1 MNACD
6 APLNRRRDVLLQI
19 ATTLSVL
26 ALPAAARAQAAA
38 HSSLGLVEP
47 RLPPPS
53 LPLTLHDGRSTRLED
68 LLRGKVTALQLMFT
82 GCSSTCPIQGA
93 VFASVQARLATQP
106 MPGVQLLSISIDP
119 LSDDARQLA
128 AWRQRFNA
136 GPQWLAATPSVQHND
151 RLPDFLSSRPPPGRA
166 ADRHTAQVYLFDR
179 SGRFA
184 YRFADMAGAK
194 AIALGLAELARQG

>member
-1 MNACD
+1 M
-6 APLNRRRDVLLQI
+6 LQ
-19 ATTLSVL
+19 AAATLSGL

-38 HSSLGLVEP
+38 HNSLGLVEP
-47 RLPPPS
+47 RRQPPA
-53 LPLTLHDGRSTRLED
+53 LPLTLHDSRITRLDD

-93 VFASVQARLATQP
+93 VFDGVQTRLAAQP
-106 MPGVQLLSISIDP
+106 VPGVQLLSVSIDP

-151 RLPDFLSSRPPPGRA
+151 RLPDFLGSRPPPGRT

-179 SGRFA
+179 SGRLA

-194 AIALGLAELARQG
+194 AITEGLAELARQG

>member
-1 MNACD
+1 MND
-6 APLNRRRDVLLQI
+6 GGSPLSPRRSFLRH
-19 ATTLSVL
+19 AAAALSGL
-26 ALPAAARAQAAA
+26 SLPAVAIAQTAA

-47 RLPPPS
+47 RQQPPA
-53 LPLTLHDGRSTRLED
+53 LPLTLHDGRSARLED

-93 VFASVQARLATQP
+93 VFAGVQARLASHP
-106 MPGVQLLSISIDP
+106 VNGSQLLSVSIDP

-151 RLPDFLSSRPPPGRA
+151 RLPDFLGSRPPPGKA

-194 AIALGLAELARQG
+194 AIAQGIAELAQRG

>member
-1 MNACD
+1 MD
-6 APLNRRRDVLLQI
+6 LPDTFLNDGYGLPTTRRSLLIQ
-19 ATTLSVL
+19 AAAALSGL

-38 HSSLGLVEP
+38 HSSLGLIEP
-47 RLPPPS
+47 RLQPPP

-93 VFASVQARLATQP
+93 VFAGVQARLASQAVL
-106 MPGVQLLSISIDP
+106 GAQLLSVSIDP

-136 GPQWLAATPSVQHND
+136 GPQWLAASPSVQHND
-151 RLPDFLSSRPPPGRA
+151 RLPDFLSSRPPPGKAAAVRPARSRA
-166 ADRHTAQVYLFDR
+166 RCLPACRRAWPHSR
-179 SGRFA
+179 
-184 YRFADMAGAK
+184 
-194 AIALGLAELARQG
+194 